1 MTAPAHLRVVE
12 TDSTM
17 PSNSDLIGKHLR
29 TLKRRNQSPAT
40 MSSREGT
47 LRRLV
52 EWLDGTPLLLV
63 TLTMLED
70 WQDSLRVSVSA
81 ISTYTIHV
89 RAFYRWA
96 EDQGLVAADP
106 ARRMVVPKVPK
117 RLSRPI
123 SEAELRVALSASK
136 FDQRLHVT
144 LLLAGYCGLRA
155 AEVAACRAE
164 DFRPDDDGGAY
175 LTVHG
180 KGSKDRIVRVPP
192 AVLKEVALLGRTS
205 GPLLPNALGTHPQPH
220 DVTKVASRFLHG
232 LGIDCTLHK
241 LRHRFAT
248 RLADLGTDVRDVQTS
263 LGHESLST
271 TTLYLASNSRRAAAS
286 IDRLADE
293 LDGGVA

>member
-1 MTAPAHLRVVE
+1 MTAPALRVVE
-12 TDSTM
+12 TDATM
-17 PSNSDLIGKHLR
+17 PTNSDLIGKHLR
-29 TLKRRNQSPAT
+29 TLKRRNNSPVTIA
-40 MSSREGT
+40 SREGT

-52 EWLDGTPLLLV
+52 DWLDGTPLLLV
-63 TLTMLED
+63 TLTLLED

-96 EDQGLVAADP
+96 EEQGHIPVDP

-123 SEAELRVALSASK
+123 PEADLRRALAVSK
-136 FDQRLHVT
+136 FDQRLHVI

-164 DFRPDDDGGAY
+164 DFRPDENGGAY

-180 KGSKDRIVRVPP
+180 KGGKDRIVRVPP
-192 AVLKEVALLGRTS
+192 AVLSEVKLLGRFS
-205 GPLLPNALGTHPQPH
+205 GPLLPNSRGKNPQPH
-220 DVTKVASRFLHG
+220 DVTKVASRFLQG
-232 LGIDCTLHK
+232 LGLDCTLHK
-241 LRHRFAT
+241 LRHRFAN
-248 RLADLGTDVRDVQTS
+248 RLADLGTDVRDIQTS

-271 TTLYLASNSRRAAAS
+271 TTLYLASNSRRAAS
-286 IDRLADE
+286 MIDRLADE
-293 LDGGVA
+293 LGGA